1 MSASEDHSDV
11 VRAQLESLDDTDAHA
26 TAWADAIAAAAASDS
41 GRPPAWGGRGRGGRG
56 LSRRTYQPHDV
67 VVDGVTLE
75 FVGDSAVVTARSGEA
90 RGRSRILLEGATLKL
105 LPGRTYSLVGRNGCG
120 KSTLLKRMASGRIP
134 GFPPHVIT
142 QLVSQELFGH
152 EDRNPLDVVL
162 ENYRAVR
169 RRTAKAN
176 EVRIAALEARLDALD
191 MEFEEGQE
199 QMEDLCEEISELE
212 GDSDENGDGDGRSEE
227 RAREALHFFGV
238 DASLY
243 STPTAQ
249 LSGGIRKKVELTC
262 ALFSR
267 PNLLLLDEPTN
278 HQDIL
283 GILRLR
289 TLIADLADAGSIV
302 VLVSHDI
309 DLNNDVATD
318 TIHFQ
323 GEKLHYYPGNYHEF
337 LKYREQGIT
346 HELRQANALE
356 RQRQAMEKSIDNL
369 KAKKARSTTRAG
381 KKKIGRNIES
391 KKKKLDRHGIEK
403 DDRGHRWTSQ
413 NAGSGI
419 RDGAIN
425 GVDSSTRNRLTQ
437 KALLKRAEV
446 DIGPVPD
453 KAVQFHFRN
462 TTVTWGDEPLV
473 MIMDVGH
480 SYSNVD
486 NGDGDDDDEEGS
498 QGNGDKGN
506 GEKLVFDCVDLCI
519 REGSRTFILGENGA
533 GKSTLLNIVAGEMDP
548 MAGTVHFSPGLS
560 IGYFHQHIADEL
572 IGAAVTEDIVT
583 PLSLLSDIFPKKN
596 EQDLRGELT
605 AFGLGPQQACTNA
618 KFLSGGERSRL
629 CMAAMM
635 LRDPQLIILD
645 EISNHLDVESVEALI
660 YGIREWNGTVIMASH
675 DANLIRRIGGECHV
689 LVEGD
694 GTLLRRLN
702 GGIDAY
708 LKSFGS
714 PA

>member
-1 MSASEDHSDV
+1 
-11 VRAQLESLDDTDAHA
+11 
-26 TAWADAIAAAAASDS
+26 
-41 GRPPAWGGRGRGGRG
+41 
-56 LSRRTYQPHDV
+56 
-67 VVDGVTLE
+67 
-75 FVGDSAVVTARSGEA
+75 
-90 RGRSRILLEGATLKL
+90 
-105 LPGRTYSLVGRNGCG
+105 
-120 KSTLLKRMASGRIP
+120 
-134 GFPPHVIT
+134 
-142 QLVSQELFGH
+142 
-152 EDRNPLDVVL
+152 
-162 ENYRAVR
+162 
-169 RRTAKAN
+169 
-176 EVRIAALEARLDALD
+176 
-191 MEFEEGQE
+191 
-199 QMEDLCEEISELE
+199 
-212 GDSDENGDGDGRSEE
+212 
-227 RAREALHFFGV
+227 
-238 DASLY
+238 
-243 STPTAQ
+243 
-249 LSGGIRKKVELTC
+249 
-262 ALFSR
+262 
-267 PNLLLLDEPTN
+267 
-278 HQDIL
+278 
-283 GILRLR
+283 
-289 TLIADLADAGSIV
+289 
-302 VLVSHDI
+302 
-309 DLNNDVATD
+309 
-318 TIHFQ
+318 
-323 GEKLHYYPGNYHEF
+323 
-337 LKYREQGIT
+337 
-346 HELRQANALE
+346 
-356 RQRQAMEKSIDNL
+356 
-369 KAKKARSTTRAG
+369 
-381 KKKIGRNIES
+381 
-391 KKKKLDRHGIEK
+391 
-403 DDRGHRWTSQ
+403 
-413 NAGSGI
+413 
-419 RDGAIN
+419 
-425 GVDSSTRNRLTQ
+425 
-437 KALLKRAEV
+437 
-446 DIGPVPD
+446 
-453 KAVQFHFRN
+453 
-462 TTVTWGDEPLV
+462 